1 MKINILT
8 LLLLMSFLQTSCKNN
23 AQNTERVVDI
33 PKNEQSKTYEPVN
46 LIIYEIYDSVYS
58 LCSKKF
64 ANLIKH
70 PKEDLFLEIIRE
82 LNYADRYSESLLY
95 NLVAANKLDID
106 EAKRGVAYCLTQSLS
121 NPYIGKNSKEIA
133 LSYLKRGGFST
144 TFKRGKQ
151 IIERFESS
159 STDKAEF
166 IIPAVTSKSTDI
178 QRLKVGC
185 LKGVADDYNKLRKLM
200 LTHETYVFLLYYSY
214 IMADR
219 YNYLQAKKDVITIIK
234 RFYREYNLGPIDKDT
249 QYFCSYFD

>member
-1 MKINILT
+1 MKTNILT
-8 LLLLMSFLQTSCKNN
+8 ILLFMSLLQTACRNN
-23 AQNTERVVDI
+23 AQKSESMVDI
-33 PKNEQSKTYEPVN
+33 QQNEQSKVYEPAN
-46 LIIYEIYDSVYS
+46 FIIDEIYDSVYS
-58 LCSKKF
+58 LCSSKF

-70 PKEDLFLEIIRE
+70 PKEDLFLEIMRE

-95 NLVAANKLDID
+95 NLVAANKLNID

-178 QRLKVGC
+178 QRLKVGS

-200 LTHETYVFLLYYSY
+200 LTDETYVYLLYYSY

-234 RFYREYNLGPIDKDT
+234 RFYREYDLEPIDKDT
-249 QYFCSYFD
+249 QSFCSYFN